1 MRLLFACVH
10 DRIGLEKLASRVL
23 AGRQYVAKD
32 ISFGVGA
39 RAAMLQGVN
48 EVADVVKLTMGPR
61 VYICSSPAFSLF
73 AVCYID
79 LLLCRRVVL
88 NVEIQVYVVI

>member
-1 MRLLFACVH
+1 MCIN
-10 DRIGLEKLASRVL
+10 RIGLEKLASGVL
-23 AGRQYVAKD
+23 AARHYVAKD
-32 ISFGVGA
+32 INFGVGA

-73 AVCYID
+73 TVCYSGF
-79 LLLCRRVVL
+79 LLFVRVAL
-88 NVEIQVYVVI
+88 DVEIQVYVVI